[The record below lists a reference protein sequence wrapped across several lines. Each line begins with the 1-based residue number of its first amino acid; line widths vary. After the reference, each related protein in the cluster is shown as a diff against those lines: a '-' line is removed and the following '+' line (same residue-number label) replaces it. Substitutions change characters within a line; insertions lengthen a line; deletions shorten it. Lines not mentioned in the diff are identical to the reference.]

1 MPGSH
6 KPEAVAAI
14 QSYREEQ
21 GVDWESMEDD
31 EQRNF
36 TDAYTAIGLQPGILN
51 AKAGDL
57 IFFDTALYHGVC
69 HAEDPVAN
77 GPNELLRAIFIQ
89 SMVPTEHL
97 GKGWGS
103 DEPPLGSSHRSDV
116 LRARRIAFEQG
127 RVTGGSVVNPRSAR
141 QILEDYVRERRSLDF
156 SRRPLANPTSIA
168 LAGGEPRRSL
178 RRPHLRS
185 SLGGRTGARAQA
197 CPAGGAGR
205 PAAGAR
211 AGVGLCAALSLVGLR
226 KYEGALSLKIEL
238 HYSGRLAYAQLGV
251 EHVAVRRR
259 LRAARL
265 AEHRP

>member
-77 GPNELLRAIFIQ
+77 GPTPVMEIWSLILYSFEIELCA
-89 SMVPTEHL
+89 
-97 GKGWGS
+97 
-103 DEPPLGSSHRSDV
+103 
-116 LRARRIAFEQG
+116 
-127 RVTGGSVVNPRSAR
+127 PRTDTYS
-141 QILEDYVRERRSLDF
+141 
-156 SRRPLANPTSIA
+156 
-168 LAGGEPRRSL
+168 
-178 RRPHLRS
+178 
-185 SLGGRTGARAQA
+185 
-197 CPAGGAGR
+197 AGR
-205 PAAGAR
+205 LP
-211 AGVGLCAALSLVGLR
+211 S
-226 KYEGALSLKIEL
+226 Y
-238 HYSGRLAYAQLGV
+238 GR
-251 EHVAVRRR
+251 HF
-259 LRAARL
+259 
-265 AEHRP
+265 

>member
-14 QSYREEQ
+14 QSYREEK
-21 GVDWESMEDD
+21 GVDWDSMEDD

-127 RVTGGSVVNPRSAR
+127 RVTGGSVVNPREARRIIEDYEQNPGVPYADPTYVRRWEDAPELVRKLVQPEEPEDPLPEPAQASASAR
-141 QILEDYVRERRSLDF
+141 L
-156 SRRPLANPTSIA
+156 
-168 LAGGEPRRSL
+168 
-178 RRPHLRS
+178 
-185 SLGGRTGARAQA
+185 
-197 CPAGGAGR
+197 
-205 PAAGAR
+205 
-211 AGVGLCAALSLVGLR
+211 
-226 KYEGALSLKIEL
+226 
-238 HYSGRLAYAQLGV
+238 
-251 EHVAVRRR
+251 
-259 LRAARL
+259 
-265 AEHRP
+265 

>member
-127 RVTGGSVVNPRSAR
+127 RVTGGSVVNPRNAR
-141 QILEDYVRERRSLDF
+141 QILTDYVRERRSLDF

-197 CPAGGAGR
+197 RPAGGAGR

-211 AGVGLCAALSLVGLR
+211 AGVGLGAALSLVGLR
-226 KYEGALSLKIEL
+226 KSMKV
-238 HYSGRLAYAQLGV
+238 HFR
-251 EHVAVRRR
+251 
-259 LRAARL
+259 
-265 AEHRP
+265 

>member
-89 SMVPTEHL
+89 SMVPTEPR
-97 GKGWGS
+97 KFA
-103 DEPPLGSSHRSDV
+103 SS
-116 LRARRIAFEQG
+116 
-127 RVTGGSVVNPRSAR
+127 
-141 QILEDYVRERRSLDF
+141 
-156 SRRPLANPTSIA
+156 
-168 LAGGEPRRSL
+168 
-178 RRPHLRS
+178 
-185 SLGGRTGARAQA
+185 
-197 CPAGGAGR
+197 
-205 PAAGAR
+205 
-211 AGVGLCAALSLVGLR
+211 
-226 KYEGALSLKIEL
+226 
-238 HYSGRLAYAQLGV
+238 
-251 EHVAVRRR
+251 
-259 LRAARL
+259 
-265 AEHRP
+265 